1 MRLPALAAVAALT
14 LAAHAQA
21 APYRL
26 GGLEVSQA
34 WSRPAAA
41 GTNGAGFMTLSNKGK
56 AADTLKA
63 VESPAAK
70 RVEIHKTSMTGGVM
84 SMARVDNGLP
94 LAPGETVS
102 FAPGGYHLMLI
113 GLTKASKAGD
123 KLPATLVFA
132 SGGRLKVEFQ
142 VGAGPNAA
150 MPGMDMDHMDHMK
163 H

>member
-1 MRLPALAAVAALT
+1 MRFPVLAAVAALT

-26 GGLEVSQA
+26 GGLEVAQP

-56 AADTLKA
+56 TADTLKA
-63 VESPAAK
+63 VETTAAA
-70 RVEIHKTSMTGGVM
+70 RVEIHKTSMAGGVM
-84 SMARVDNGLP
+84 SMKRVDGGLP
-94 LAPGETVS
+94 IGPGETVS

-123 KLPATLVFA
+123 KLPAGIKL
-132 SGGRLKVEFQ
+132 
-142 VGAGPNAA
+142 
-150 MPGMDMDHMDHMK
+150 PGQ
-163 H
+163 